1 MSLPNIDV
9 SATPVSIVAY
19 SFIGITYLAVLYG
32 IYGALCTFFQFIR
45 VGRKRFFQRVDR
57 PSPPSK
63 ATDPI
68 YGNHEMIKLKSSG
81 ISLHYVSKGL
91 PSQPMLLF
99 VHGFPECWYSWRYQM
114 KHFSK
119 IYRVVAIDQRGY
131 GLSSKPPFAFDY
143 RIEALAG
150 DVADVIEQ
158 LGYTSCTLIGHDSG
172 GYVAWATALLYP
184 HLVERLVIINCPHPS
199 AFRRELTLSQIHRS
213 WYMFFS
219 LIPFLPELSLQ
230 ADDFAVFKKAFHG
243 KTTGLVNKNN
253 ITDEDIN
260 VYKYTF
266 SQPGTTKAALN
277 FFRGLFHYQFDFSST
292 EITAPVLLLWGCP
305 DPTLNEELANASKEY
320 CSDIRVKK
328 IPNASRWINQDLPDA
343 VNKYIE
349 IFLHEIPDV
358 ESGYDL

>member
-1 MSLPNIDV
+1 MALLNIDV

-19 SFIGITYLAVLYG
+19 SFIGITYLAILYG
-32 IYGALCTFFQFIR
+32 IYGALFTFFQFLR

-63 ATDPI
+63 AMDPI

-91 PSQPMLLF
+91 PNQRMLLF
-99 VHGFPECWYSWRYQM
+99 VHGFPECWYSWRNQI

-119 IYRVVAIDQRGY
+119 KYRVVAIDQRGY
-131 GLSSKPPFAFDY
+131 GLSSKPPFVSDY
-143 RIEALAG
+143 RLEALAG

-158 LGYTSCTLIGHDSG
+158 LGYESCVLVGHDSG
-172 GYVAWATALLYP
+172 GYVVWATAVLYP
-184 HLVERLVIINCPHPS
+184 HLIEKLVIMNCPHPG

-213 WYMFFS
+213 CQ
-219 LIPFLPELSLQ
+219 IPFLPELSFQ
-230 ADDFAVFKKAFHG
+230 ADDFSIFKKAFHE
-243 KTTGLVNKNN
+243 KPTALVNKNN

-266 SQPGTTKAALN
+266 SQKGTTKAALN
-277 FFRGLFHYQFDFSST
+277 YFRALFRYQNHFST
-292 EITAPVLLLWGCP
+292 VQITAPVLLLWGCP
-305 DPTLNEELANASKEY
+305 DPTLNEGLADASQAF
-320 CSDIRVKK
+320 CSDLRIKK

-349 IFLHEIPDV
+349 VFLNETPDI
-358 ESGYDL
+358 EAPYDF